1 MCGIFAQGTG
11 TVTNKKIIGT
21 TAPTSFIFG
30 STIIWEYSSGFCYS
44 AGTGGVYGVEG
55 PHSGTATGFFGYV
68 DPSTNMIVG
77 MASHV
82 RVER

>member
-1 MCGIFAQGTG
+1 MCDMFAQGIG
-11 TVTNKKIIGT
+11 AVINKKIIGM
-21 TAPTSFIFG
+21 TAPTSFVFG
-30 STIIWEYSSGFCYS
+30 STISWEYSSGFCYS

-55 PHSGTATGFFGYV
+55 SHSETATGFFGYV

-82 RVER
+82 CVEH